1 MILSPATSSNDTLC
15 AGNLTAKAR
24 LPSGIKVAC
33 ATLSPIAMVS
43 ISLTSVPLIESTLID
58 LSSRLATRARVP
70 AGLMLSPDGCFP
82 IVMVPMA
89 LGGLALRSMTWTL
102 SSGTCFTFSPS
113 LITLMESAMSAIEPE
128 GSMSRLTG
136 GAVPSGG

>member
-1 MILSPATSSNDTLC
+1 MCD
-15 AGNLTAKAR
+15 
-24 LPSGIKVAC
+24 
-33 ATLSPIAMVS
+33 
-43 ISLTSVPLIESTLID
+43 
-58 LSSRLATRARVP
+58 
-70 AGLMLSPDGCFP
+70 
-82 IVMVPMA
+82 VMVPMA